1 MAALFDG
8 AAEHLQLALLQLL
21 HPGDQAQQA
30 RLAGAIRADQ
40 SAAGTAGQAEGEVDQ
55 GLLRA
60 IAMIDARGLQR
71 QFVHC
76 RLAGQPTVAVRT

>member
-21 HPGDQAQQA
+21 YPGDQAQQA
-30 RLAGAIRADQ
+30 RLAGAVRADQ
-40 SAAGTAGQAEGEVDQ
+40 PAAGAAGQAEGEVDQ

-60 IAMIDARGLQR
+60 ITMIDTCGLQR
-71 QFVHC
+71 QLVHC
-76 RLAGQPTVAVRT
+76 RLAGQSTVAVRT